1 MEEDKAKEDILKQC
15 RLCPRKCG
23 VNRYRETG
31 FCGVGTELK
40 IARAALHYMEEP
52 CISGKTGSGTVFFSG
67 CNLKCCYCQNYT
79 ISYENFGKTVSVE
92 SLAEIFLELQEK
104 GANNINLVTAVMYVP
119 QILKS
124 LDRVKHRLDIPVVYN
139 SGGYEST
146 DVIKMLDGYV
156 DIYLADIKY
165 FSDEPALKYSAA
177 PSYFYYAFT
186 AVNEMIRQ
194 RGKPEF
200 YEEKVFDDSEA
211 ILKSGV
217 IIRHLVI
224 PGARQDSIKILNEL
238 AKRFEKEEYILS
250 LMSQF
255 TPHFKC
261 REYKEINRTI
271 TSFEYDSVVKE
282 ALRLGLDNTYI
293 QNRTSAKEEYT
304 PLFNLEG
311 C

>member
-92 SLAEIFLELQEK
+92 RLAEIFLELQEK

-124 LDRVKHRLDIPVVYN
+124 LDR
-139 SGGYEST
+139 
-146 DVIKMLDGYV
+146 YV